1 MASFGFI
8 IKMKVKYKI
17 NTVNQLQ
24 ILISLLHLS
33 WNNKE
38 QGSPGHETAPHSF
51 VQLILSCWKWM
62 FFLISWVQFFCKTPL
77 IKFKSLHSIMSS
89 LFDFKPTKIT
99 MIEYRSKNIKTG
111 FCPTNYANNCICS
124 FFCFIS
130 LFVKVKKPHN
140 LYENSIFWLLLHP
153 STAWTF
159 SQC

>member
-17 NTVNQLQ
+17 NTVNQLH

-38 QGSPGHETAPHSF
+38 QGSPGHETAPHS

-62 FFLISWVQFFCKTPL
+62 FFLISWAQSFCKTPL
-77 IKFKSLHSIMSS
+77 IKFKSLHSIMSW
-89 LFDFKPTKIT
+89 LFDFKITKIT
-99 MIEYRSKNIKTG
+99 VIEYKSKNIKS
-111 FCPTNYANNCICS
+111 FFPTNYANNCICS

-130 LFVKVKKPHN
+130 LFVKEKKNKHN
-140 LYENSIFWLLLHP
+140 LYENSIFL
-153 STAWTF
+153 SFTASF
-159 SQC
+159 NCLNL